1 LRLLEEQRQQLSAV
15 SSERENEVARRTLEL
30 SKVVEEREQRLMAI
44 QAQAKHDIETASTLA
59 QSALKER
66 DDLKAKLERVERERL
81 NLTHDKDTMETHL
94 RRQFDN
100 LLAQCSE
107 RDAAIHALHEQS
119 RQNEAAASKLI
130 SELREDVAARDKA
143 SMDSERRLREAVDSA
158 DKTARA
164 HVDSSRRE
172 SSTRLAKAD
181 EQILVLQK
189 TVSRLEQ
196 DLRDREVAMTESR
209 IAAQEQMMEVER
221 QRQREE
227 DDRMEALNERIRGI
241 QQAQESWEMLKAQQ
255 AEELRLMRD
264 SEARRN
270 DEFAVLLRQENE
282 RRAELDSKFAA
293 SETRRMHLERE
304 RIEINAR
311 CDSLTQQVKSS
322 ESQIER
328 MRAQFSD
335 QLQSALSE
343 AASRE
348 ARVAAQLEKALTDNA
363 RLLDE
368 RNAEV
373 CCSHH
378 SPCICG
384 MDILCS
390 FLHERSHGSCS
401 ECKRSMPLRWSKHL
415 KLSCPQSK
423 VLQSS
428 NSHACKC
435 PVTALS
441 QMKYRS
447 CQDHFETVL
456 D

>member
-1 LRLLEEQRQQLSAV
+1 
-15 SSERENEVARRTLEL
+15 
-30 SKVVEEREQRLMAI
+30 
-44 QAQAKHDIETASTLA
+44 
-59 QSALKER
+59 
-66 DDLKAKLERVERERL
+66 
-81 NLTHDKDTMETHL
+81 
-94 RRQFDN
+94 
-100 LLAQCSE
+100 
-107 RDAAIHALHEQS
+107 
-119 RQNEAAASKLI
+119 
-130 SELREDVAARDKA
+130 
-143 SMDSERRLREAVDSA
+143 
-158 DKTARA
+158 
-164 HVDSSRRE
+164 
-172 SSTRLAKAD
+172 
-181 EQILVLQK
+181 
-189 TVSRLEQ
+189 
-196 DLRDREVAMTESR
+196 MTESR

-264 SEARRN
+264 SESRRN

-282 RRAELDSKFAA
+282 RRAELDAKFSS

-322 ESQIER
+322 ESQLER

-373 CCSHH
+373 CSSHH
-378 SPCICG
+378 YPSFSGIAVASSFSHA
-384 MDILCS
+384 CS
-390 FLHERSHGSCS
+390 RGSFNG
-401 ECKRSMPLRWSKHL
+401 CKRSMLLLWSRHL
-415 KLSCPQSK
+415 KLSCPRSK
-423 VLQSS
+423 VTSPSELLLC
-428 NSHACKC
+428 NC
-435 PVTALS
+435 PITAFLH
-441 QMKYRS
+441 R
-447 CQDHFETVL
+447 
-456 D
+456 